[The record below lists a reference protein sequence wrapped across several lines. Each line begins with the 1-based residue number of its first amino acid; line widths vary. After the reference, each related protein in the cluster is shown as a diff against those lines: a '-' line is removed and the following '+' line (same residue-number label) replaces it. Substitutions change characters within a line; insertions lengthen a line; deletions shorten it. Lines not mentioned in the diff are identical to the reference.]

1 MALRL
6 TGKMPVLRPQAPKGR
21 WNSTMA
27 DDGSYEYDLVT
38 IGGGPG
44 GGAAA
49 RQVARR
55 GGRACIVE
63 ASRLGGVCLN
73 VGCIPTKAMLAASDL
88 AWRMRQAGRF
98 GIAPVEPKVDGPAF
112 MRRVG
117 AVVAELAG
125 RAEAAVQAGKQIDLI
140 RGRGQLVD
148 AHTVAVDTP
157 DGPRRVTGR
166 AVVIATGSSA
176 ARPGFLPWDS
186 PRLMTTDEAVT
197 ASDLPASV
205 IVMGGGVI
213 GCEMATVYCELGIP
227 TTVIEMLPGLLPG
240 MDEEA
245 GQAATASLTE
255 RGAAILTGRKVLEMS
270 DAGDGAC
277 PSGRQ
282 VVAKLDDGTAVR
294 AAAALVAVGRKPN
307 VENIGLEQVGVR
319 VAGGIIPVDDRCR
332 TNVEGVY
339 AIGDVAERRQYAHL
353 ADRMGVVAAENVM
366 GIDLTDDRTV
376 VPVGAYTHP
385 EAASV
390 GLTLAEAKQLCPSA
404 RVFRH
409 SYAHAGMA
417 LASGETHGQVKIVAD
432 LPTGQAGADS
442 GRIYGALWIG
452 PHAIDM
458 IQEVA
463 LAMRHGLTMAQLYH
477 TIHAHPTFQEGAML
491 AAEGW
496 VSQSIRKRR

>member
-1 MALRL
+1 MA
-6 TGKMPVLRPQAPKGR
+6 G
-21 WNSTMA
+21 
-27 DDGSYEYDLVT
+27 DGLYEYDLVT

-73 VGCIPTKAMLAASDL
+73 TGCIPTKAMLAASDL
-88 AWRMRQAGRF
+88 AWRMRSAGRF

-140 RGRGQLVD
+140 RGRGRLVD

-157 DGPRRVTGR
+157 EGPRRVTSR

-186 PRLMTTDEAVT
+186 PPLGGPEGRLMTTDEAVT
-197 ASDLPASV
+197 ASELPASV

-213 GCEMATVYCELGIP
+213 GCEMATVYSELGIP

-255 RGAAILTGRKVLEMS
+255 RGAAILTGRKVLAMS

-277 PSGRQ
+277 LSGRQ
-282 VVAKLDDGTAVR
+282 VVAKLDDGTEVR

-339 AIGDVAERRQYAHL
+339 AVGDVAERRQYAHL

-366 GIDLTDDRTV
+366 GIDLIDDRRV

-385 EAASV
+385 EVASV
-390 GLTLAEAKQLCPSA
+390 GLTLAEAKQQPGA
-404 RVFRH
+404 AHVFRY

-432 LPTGQAGADS
+432 AES

-458 IQEVA
+458 IQEIA

>member
-1 MALRL
+1 M
-6 TGKMPVLRPQAPKGR
+6 TG
-21 WNSTMA
+21 
-27 DDGSYEYDLVT
+27 DGLYEYDLVAL
-38 IGGGPG
+38 GGGPG

-63 ASRLGGVCLN
+63 AGRLGGVCLN

-88 AWRMRQAGRF
+88 AWRMRSAGRF
-98 GIAPVEPKVDGPAF
+98 GIASVEPKVDGPAF
-112 MRRVG
+112 MRRIA

-125 RAEAAVQAGKQIDLI
+125 RSEAAVQASKQIDLI
-140 RGRGQLVD
+140 RGRGRLVD

-157 DGPRRVTGR
+157 EGEKRVTAR

-213 GCEMATVYCELGIP
+213 GCEMATVYSELGIP

-245 GQAATASLTE
+245 GQAAIASLTE
-255 RGAAILTGRKVLEMS
+255 RGAAILTGRKVLAMS
-270 DAGDGAC
+270 AAGDGAC
-277 PSGRQ
+277 LSGRQ
-282 VVAKLDDGTAVR
+282 VVAKLDDGTEVR

-319 VAGGIIPVDDRCR
+319 VEGGIIPVDDRCR

-339 AIGDVAERRQYAHL
+339 AVGDVAERRQYAHL
-353 ADRMGVVAAENVM
+353 ADRMGVVAAENIM
-366 GIDLTDDRTV
+366 CIDLADDRTV

-390 GLTLAEAKQLCPSA
+390 GLTLAEAKQKHASA
-404 RVFRH
+404 RVFRY

-417 LASGETHGQVKIVAD
+417 LACGETHGQVKIVAD
-432 LPTGQAGADS
+432 AES

-458 IQEVA
+458 IQEFAV
-463 LAMRHGLTMAQLYH
+463 AMRHGLTMAQLYH
-477 TIHAHPTFQEGAML
+477 TIHAHPTFQEAAML

-496 VSQSIRKRR
+496 VAQSIRKRR

>member
-1 MALRL
+1 
-6 TGKMPVLRPQAPKGR
+6 
-21 WNSTMA
+21 MA
-27 DDGSYEYDLVT
+27 DDGLYKYDLVAL
-38 IGGGPG
+38 GGGPG

-55 GGRACIVE
+55 GGRSCIVE

-88 AWRMRQAGRF
+88 AWRMRSAGRF
-98 GIAPVEPKVDGPAF
+98 GIASVEPKVDGPAF
-112 MRRVG
+112 MRRI
-117 AVVAELAG
+117 ADVVAELAG
-125 RAEAAVQAGKQIDLI
+125 RSEAAVQAGKQIDLI
-140 RGRGQLVD
+140 RGRGRLVD

-157 DGPRRVTGR
+157 EGEKRVTAR

-197 ASDLPASV
+197 ASDLPASI

-213 GCEMATVYCELGIP
+213 GCEMATIYSELGIP

-255 RGAAILTGRKVLEMS
+255 RGAAILTGRKVLAMS

-277 PSGRQ
+277 LSGRQ
-282 VVAKLDDGTAVR
+282 VVAKLDDGTEVR
-294 AAAALVAVGRKPN
+294 AATALVAVGRKPN
-307 VENIGLEQVGVR
+307 VENIGLEEVGVR

-339 AIGDVAERRQYAHL
+339 AVGDVAERRQYAHL
-353 ADRMGVVAAENVM
+353 ADRMGVVAAENIM
-366 GIDLTDDRTV
+366 GIDLADDRRV

-390 GLTLAEAKQLCPSA
+390 GLTLAEAKQKHASA

-417 LASGETHGQVKIVAD
+417 LACGETHGQVKIVAD
-432 LPTGQAGADS
+432 VES

-458 IQEVA
+458 IQEFAV
-463 LAMRHGLTMAQLYH
+463 AMRHGLTMAQLYH
-477 TIHAHPTFQEGAML
+477 TIHAHPTFQEAAML

>member
-1 MALRL
+1 MDW
-6 TGKMPVLRPQAPKGR
+6 Q
-21 WNSTMA
+21 
-27 DDGSYEYDLVT
+27 YDMITL
-38 IGGGPG
+38 GGGPG

-88 AWRMRQAGRF
+88 AWRMRRAGRF
-98 GIAPVEPKVDGPAF
+98 GIAPVAPEVDGPAF
-112 MRRVG
+112 MGRVAG
-117 AVVAELAG
+117 VVAELAG
-125 RAEAAVQAGKQIDLI
+125 RSEAAVHANKQIDLV
-140 RGRGQLVD
+140 RGRGRLVD
-148 AHTVAVDTP
+148 AHTVVVDTP
-157 DGPRRVTGR
+157 EGPRLISGR

-186 PRLMTTDEAVT
+186 PHLGGLDGRLMTTDEAVT
-197 ASDLPASV
+197 ASDLPASI

-213 GCEMATVYCELGIP
+213 GCEMATVYSELGIA
-227 TTVIEMLPGLLPG
+227 TTVIEMLPHLLPG

-245 GQAATASLTE
+245 GQAAAASLTE
-255 RGAAILTGRKVLEMS
+255 RGATILTGRKVLSMS
-270 DAGDGAC
+270 DAGDGAR

-282 VVAKLDDGTAVR
+282 VVARLDDGAEVR
-294 AAAALVAVGRKPN
+294 AAAALVAVGRRPN
-307 VENIGLEQVGVR
+307 VEDIGLEQVGVR
-319 VAGGIIPVDDRCR
+319 LAGGIIPVDDRCR

-339 AIGDVAERRQYAHL
+339 AVGDVAERRQYAHL
-353 ADRMGVVAAENVM
+353 AERMGVVAGENVM
-366 GIDLTDDRTV
+366 GVDLADDRAV

-390 GLTLAEAKQLCPSA
+390 GLTLAEAKAISPSA
-404 RVFRH
+404 RAFRY

-417 LASGETHGQVKIVAD
+417 LASGETHGHVKIVAD
-432 LPTGQAGADS
+432 ADS
-442 GRIYGALWIG
+442 GRIHGALWIG

-458 IQEVA
+458 IQEAA
-463 LAMRHGLTMAQLYH
+463 LAMRHGLTISQLYH
-477 TIHAHPTFQEGAML
+477 TIHAHPTFQEAAML

-496 VSQSIRKRR
+496 VAQSIRKRR

>member
-1 MALRL
+1 MDY
-6 TGKMPVLRPQAPKGR
+6 Q
-21 WNSTMA
+21 
-27 DDGSYEYDLVT
+27 YDLIT
-38 IGGGPG
+38 LGGGPG

-63 ASRLGGVCLN
+63 AGKLGGVCLN

-98 GIAPVEPKVDGPAF
+98 GIAPAEPKVDGPAF
-112 MRRVG
+112 MRRIG
-117 AVVAELAG
+117 EVVADLAG
-125 RAEAAVQAGKQIDLI
+125 RSEAAVQASKQIDLI
-140 RGRGQLVD
+140 RGRGRLVD

-157 DGPRRVTGR
+157 DGPRRITAR

-176 ARPGFLPWDS
+176 ARPGFLPWDC
-186 PRLMTTDEAVT
+186 PRLTTTDEAVT

-213 GCEMATVYCELGIP
+213 GCEMATVYSELGIP
-227 TTVIEMLPGLLPG
+227 TTVIEMLPSLLPG

-255 RGAAILTGRKVLEMS
+255 RGATILTGRKVLEMS
-270 DAGDGAC
+270 DAGNGLAA
-277 PSGRQ
+277 R
-282 VVAKLDDGTAVR
+282 LDDGTEVR

-307 VENIGLEQVGVR
+307 IDNLGLAEAGVR
-319 VAGGIIPVDDRCR
+319 VDGGIIPVDDRCR

-353 ADRMGVVAAENVM
+353 ADRMGMVAAENIM
-366 GIDLTDDRTV
+366 GIDLADDRAV

-390 GLTLAEAKQLCPSA
+390 GLTLAEAKQQPGTAA
-404 RVFRH
+404 RVFRY

-432 LPTGQAGADS
+432 ADS

-458 IQEVA
+458 IQEIA
-463 LAMRHGLTMAQLYH
+463 LAMRNALTMAQLYH
-477 TIHAHPTFQEGAML
+477 TIHAHPTFQEAAML

-496 VSQSIRKRR
+496 VAQSMRKRR

>member
-1 MALRL
+1 
-6 TGKMPVLRPQAPKGR
+6 MPEGDK
-21 WNSTMA
+21 T
-27 DDGSYEYDLVT
+27 YEYDMID

-88 AWRMRQAGRF
+88 AWRMRWAGRF

-112 MRRVG
+112 MHRV
-117 AVVAELAG
+117 AEVVADLAG
-125 RAEAAVQAGKQIDLI
+125 RSEAAVQANKQIDLV
-140 RGRGQLVD
+140 RGRGRLVD
-148 AHTVAVDTP
+148 AHTVAIDTP
-157 DGPRRVTGR
+157 EGEKRVTAR

-176 ARPGFLPWDS
+176 ARPGFLPWDN
-186 PRLMTTDEAVT
+186 PPLGGPKGRLMTTDEAVT
-197 ASDLPASV
+197 ATDLPASV

-227 TTVIEMLPGLLPG
+227 TTVIEMLPHLLPG

-245 GQAATASLTE
+245 GQAAAASLAE
-255 RGAAILTGRKVLEMS
+255 RGATILTGRKVLEMS
-270 DAGDGAC
+270 DAGDGDRR
-277 PSGRQ
+277 SGGQ

-294 AAAALVAVGRKPN
+294 AAAALVAVGRRPN
-307 VENIGLEQVGVR
+307 VEDIGLEQVGIR

-339 AIGDVAERRQYAHL
+339 AVGDVAERRQYAHL
-353 ADRMGVVAAENVM
+353 ADRMGVVAGENIM
-366 GIDLTDDRTV
+366 GIDLADDRAV

-390 GLTLAEAKQLCPSA
+390 GLTLAEAKAIFPSA
-404 RVFRH
+404 RAFRY

-417 LASGETHGQVKIVAD
+417 LASGETRGQVKIVA
-432 LPTGQAGADS
+432 GADG
-442 GRIYGALWIG
+442 GRIHGALWIG
-452 PHAIDM
+452 PHAVDM

-463 LAMRHGLTMAQLYH
+463 LAMRNGLTMAQVYH
-477 TIHAHPTFQEGAML
+477 TIHAHPTFQEAAML

-496 VSQSIRKRR
+496 VAQSIRKRR

>member
-1 MALRL
+1 MA
-6 TGKMPVLRPQAPKGR
+6 G
-21 WNSTMA
+21 
-27 DDGSYEYDLVT
+27 DGLYDYDMVT

-44 GGAAA
+44 GGSAA
-49 RQVARR
+49 RQVSRR

-73 VGCIPTKAMLAASDL
+73 IGCIPTKAMLAASDL
-88 AWRMRQAGRF
+88 AWRMRSAGRF

-112 MRRVG
+112 MRRV
-117 AVVAELAG
+117 AEVVAELAG
-125 RAEAAVQAGKQIDLI
+125 RSEAAVRASKQIDLI
-140 RGRGQLVD
+140 RGRGRLMD

-157 DGPRRVTGR
+157 EGEKLVTAR
-166 AVVIATGSSA
+166 AIVIATGSSA
-176 ARPGFLPWDS
+176 ARPGFLPWES

-240 MDEEA
+240 LDDEA

-255 RGAAILTGRKVLEMS
+255 RGATILTGRKVLEMS
-270 DAGDGAC
+270 DAGDG
-277 PSGRQ
+277 
-282 VVAKLDDGTAVR
+282 VVAKLDDGTEVR

-307 VENIGLEQVGVR
+307 IDALGLEQVGVR

-353 ADRMGVVAAENVM
+353 ADRMGVVAGENVM
-366 GIDLTDDRTV
+366 GIDLADDRAV

-390 GLTLAEAKQLCPSA
+390 GLTLAEAKQQHASA
-404 RVFRH
+404 RVFRY

-432 LPTGQAGADS
+432 ADS

-458 IQEVA
+458 IQEVS

-477 TIHAHPTFQEGAML
+477 TIHAHPTFQEAAML

-496 VSQSIRKRR
+496 VAQSIRKRR

>member
-1 MALRL
+1 
-6 TGKMPVLRPQAPKGR
+6 
-21 WNSTMA
+21 MA
-27 DDGSYEYDLVT
+27 DGEKTFQYDLVT

-88 AWRMRQAGRF
+88 AWRMRSAGKF
-98 GIAPVEPKVDGPAF
+98 GIVPVEPKVNGPAF

-125 RAEAAVQAGKQIDLI
+125 RAEAAVQAGKQIDLV
-140 RGRGQLVD
+140 RGRGRLVD

-157 DGPRRVTGR
+157 EGQRHISGR

-176 ARPGFLPWDS
+176 SRPGFLPWDS
-186 PRLMTTDEAVT
+186 QCLMTTDEAVT

-255 RGAAILTGRKVLEMS
+255 RGAAIITGRKVLEMS
-270 DAGDGAC
+270 DAGDGDGAC
-277 PSGRQ
+277 MSGRQ
-282 VVAKLDDGTAVR
+282 VVAKLDDGTEVR

-307 VENIGLEQVGVR
+307 VDGLGLEQVGIR
-319 VAGGIIPVDDRCR
+319 IAGGIIPVDDRCR

-366 GIDLTDDRTV
+366 GIDLIDDRTV

-390 GLTLAEAKQLCPSA
+390 GLTLAEAKQKHASA

-409 SYAHAGMA
+409 SYAHSGMA

-432 LPTGQAGADS
+432 ADS

-458 IQEVA
+458 IQELA

-496 VSQSIRKRR
+496 VAQSIRKRR

>member
-1 MALRL
+1 M
-6 TGKMPVLRPQAPKGR
+6 TG
-21 WNSTMA
+21 
-27 DDGSYEYDLVT
+27 DGLYEYDLVAL
-38 IGGGPG
+38 GGGPG

-55 GGRACIVE
+55 GGRARIVE
-63 ASRLGGVCLN
+63 VSRLGGVCLN
-73 VGCIPTKAMLAASDL
+73 TGCIPTKAMLAASDL
-88 AWRMRQAGRF
+88 AWRMRSAGRF
-98 GIAPVEPKVDGPAF
+98 GIASVEPKVDGPAF
-112 MRRVG
+112 MRRIA

-125 RAEAAVQAGKQIDLI
+125 RSEAAVQAGKQIDLI
-140 RGRGQLVD
+140 RGRGRLVD

-157 DGPRRVTGR
+157 EGEKRVTAR

-176 ARPGFLPWDS
+176 SRPGFLPWDS

-213 GCEMATVYCELGIP
+213 GCEMATVYSELGIP
-227 TTVIEMLPGLLPG
+227 TTVIEMLPGLLPS

-245 GQAATASLTE
+245 GQAAIASLTE
-255 RGAAILTGRKVLEMS
+255 RGAAILTGRKVLAMS
-270 DAGDGAC
+270 AAGDGAC
-277 PSGRQ
+277 LSGRQ
-282 VVAKLDDGTAVR
+282 VVAKLDDGTEVR

-319 VAGGIIPVDDRCR
+319 VEGGIIPVDDRCR

-339 AIGDVAERRQYAHL
+339 AVGDVAERRQYAHL
-353 ADRMGVVAAENVM
+353 ADRMGVVAAENIM
-366 GIDLTDDRTV
+366 GIDLADDRTV

-390 GLTLAEAKQLCPSA
+390 GLTLAEAKQKHASA
-404 RVFRH
+404 RVFRY

-417 LASGETHGQVKIVAD
+417 LACGETHGQVKIVAD
-432 LPTGQAGADS
+432 AES

-458 IQEVA
+458 IQEFAV
-463 LAMRHGLTMAQLYH
+463 AMRHGLTMAQLYH
-477 TIHAHPTFQEGAML
+477 TIHAHPTFQEAAML

-496 VSQSIRKRR
+496 VSQSMRKRR

>member
-1 MALRL
+1 
-6 TGKMPVLRPQAPKGR
+6 MPEGNK
-21 WNSTMA
+21 T
-27 DDGSYEYDLVT
+27 YEYDVVT
-38 IGGGPG
+38 LGGGPG

-63 ASRLGGVCLN
+63 AGPLGGVCLN
-73 VGCIPTKAMLAASDL
+73 IGCIPTKAMLAASDL

-98 GIAPVEPKVDGPAF
+98 GIAPVAPKVDGPAF
-112 MRRVG
+112 MRRV
-117 AVVAELAG
+117 AEVVAELAG
-125 RAEAAVQAGKQIDLI
+125 RSEAAVQANKQIDLI
-140 RGRGQLVD
+140 RGRGRLVD

-157 DGPRRVTGR
+157 EGQKRVTGR
-166 AVVIATGSSA
+166 AVVVATGSSA

-186 PRLMTTDEAVT
+186 PALGGPKGRLMTTDEAVT
-197 ASDLPASV
+197 APDLPAGV

-227 TTVIEMLPGLLPG
+227 TTVIEMLPDLLPG
-240 MDEEA
+240 MDDEA
-245 GQAATASLTE
+245 GQAAAASLAE
-255 RGAAILTGRKVLEMS
+255 RGATILTGRRVLSMS
-270 DAGDGAC
+270 DAGDG
-277 PSGRQ
+277 
-282 VVAKLDDGTAVR
+282 VVAKLDDGTEVR
-294 AAAALVAVGRKPN
+294 AAAALVAVGRKAN
-307 VENIGLEQVGVR
+307 VENIGLAEAGVR

-339 AIGDVAERRQYAHL
+339 AVGDVAERRQYAHL

-366 GIDLTDDRTV
+366 GIDLADDRTV

-390 GLTLAEAKQLCPSA
+390 GLTLAEAKQQPRSAA
-404 RVFRH
+404 RVFRYR
-409 SYAHAGMA
+409 YAHAGMA
-417 LASGETHGQVKIVAD
+417 LASGETHGQIKIVAD
-432 LPTGQAGADS
+432 ADT

-477 TIHAHPTFQEGAML
+477 TIHAHPTFQEAAML

-496 VSQSIRKRR
+496 LAQSMRKRDK